1 MYVKLLAQEAID
13 DGDGDDGDGDDDN
26 SESHSSGVF

>member
-13 DGDGDDGDGDDDN
+13 DGDGDDDN